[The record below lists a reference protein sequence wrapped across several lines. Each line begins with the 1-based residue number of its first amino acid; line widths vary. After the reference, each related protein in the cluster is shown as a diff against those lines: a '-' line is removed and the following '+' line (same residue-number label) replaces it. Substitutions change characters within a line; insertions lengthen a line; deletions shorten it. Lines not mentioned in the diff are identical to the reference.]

1 MSELENLLKDI
12 LPEKRKPEKK
22 KITSNKDI
30 HHLVNG
36 SYLCE
41 KKRVFCSENR
51 EKMPSDFGNVRIDE
65 FQIPE
70 IIRNWA
76 GISNQKNPRMEELLF
91 IDTETTGLAGGTG
104 TFAFLIGIGFY
115 QDNNFVI
122 RQYFMT
128 DPSAEIILIEA
139 LAKELRKFSV
149 FVSFN
154 GKSFDI
160 PLLRTR
166 FVVNQKDFIDLHNLD
181 LLHLS
186 RRLWKNSLDSCTLQN
201 LEKNILG
208 KHRDLS
214 NDIPGSEIPRI
225 YFDFL
230 ENKDAS
236 LLKNVFHHN
245 KIDIMS
251 MVALLKIISEK
262 VDYRLIKK
270 NPLPVNLLEI
280 GKLYEDCGESDLAVK
295 IYNLELS
302 RDQQNRN
309 CLKSLSF
316 LYKRNQQV
324 LEAEKLWKKAA
335 EQNEIYAFIEL
346 AKVEEHQRHN
356 YQKALQLTEKAVSLT
371 KQSYVFEM
379 SLIDELVHRYRR
391 LEAKIKSKIQA

>member
-1 MSELENLLKDI
+1 
-12 LPEKRKPEKK
+12 
-22 KITSNKDI
+22 
-30 HHLVNG
+30 
-36 SYLCE
+36 
-41 KKRVFCSENR
+41 
-51 EKMPSDFGNVRIDE
+51 
-65 FQIPE
+65 
-70 IIRNWA
+70 
-76 GISNQKNPRMEELLF
+76 
-91 IDTETTGLAGGTG
+91 
-104 TFAFLIGIGFY
+104 
-115 QDNNFVI
+115 
-122 RQYFMT
+122 
-128 DPSAEIILIEA
+128 
-139 LAKELRKFSV
+139 
-149 FVSFN
+149 
-154 GKSFDI
+154 
-160 PLLRTR
+160 
-166 FVVNQKDFIDLHNLD
+166 
-181 LLHLS
+181 
-186 RRLWKNSLDSCTLQN
+186 
-201 LEKNILG
+201 
-208 KHRDLS
+208 
-214 NDIPGSEIPRI
+214 
-225 YFDFL
+225 
-230 ENKDAS
+230 
-236 LLKNVFHHN
+236 
-245 KIDIMS
+245 MS

-262 VDYRLIKK
+262 IDYRLIKK